1 MKSSFY
7 GLIIVFGAFACISL
21 ASPVPA
27 VVQGPDQW
35 TLNATFTHPQPIE
48 LRQDSDHKTVR
59 FWYMIIT
66 LTNNTGRDVD
76 FFPKCDL
83 VTDTFQITPA
93 GKGVGSIVFDR
104 IKERHKSK
112 YPFLEYLGKTDNK
125 ILQGEDNAKDIAV
138 IWQDFDHEA
147 KKVSIFITGLSNE
160 TIEVEYPT
168 KDSED
173 TQEEPNKVY
182 LRKTLEIK
190 YDIKGNPASSSGAV
204 LEYISKTWVMR

>member
-1 MKSSFY
+1 MKRSFY
-7 GLIIVFGAFACISL
+7 GLIIVFGAFTCISL
-21 ASPVPA
+21 AAPEPA

-35 TLNATFTHPQPIE
+35 TLNATFTHPQSIE
-48 LRQDSDHKTVR
+48 LRQASDNKTVR

-83 VTDTFQITPA
+83 ATDTFQITPA

-112 YPFLEYLGKTDNK
+112 YPFLEYSGKTDNK

-138 IWQDFDHEA
+138 VWQDFDHDA
-147 KKVSIFITGLSNE
+147 KKVNIFITGLSNE
-160 TIEVEYPT
+160 TVEVEYPA
-168 KDSED
+168 KDSENS
-173 TQEEPNKVY
+173 QEEPNKVY

-190 YDIKGNPASSSGAV
+190 YDIKGNPASTSGAV